1 MTAALDARLLAE
13 DSAPVALA
21 VSGGGD
27 SVALLHLTADWARAR
42 GRRLVVLH
50 VDHGLN
56 PDSPHWRERVERL
69 AARLGAGF
77 RSARWDGPFPRTGL
91 PAAARAA
98 RHTRLADMAR
108 EAGARLTL
116 TGHTADDVAEGEW
129 MKGEGA
135 TLGTLRDWS
144 PSPAWP
150 EGRGLMMLRPL
161 LAERRADLR
170 QLLQERGEDWTDDP
184 ANADPRFLRSRARA
198 ALADRPPDIPS
209 RAVGSPPAPL
219 DVDPHGVIR
228 GPRTVSGEAL
238 AFALVVA
245 GGGDRLP
252 RGRKLAAL
260 QDRLASGQNFE
271 AGLVGARLMA
281 GADGI
286 MIVRETGNYRRS
298 GEPRV
303 PLVPGR
309 DTVWDG
315 RFALMSDEAGW
326 TIMPLA
332 GRAAR
337 LGPSDRAEVRA
348 LPAPMRPG
356 LPVLVRDDG
365 TGPVLAQSRVRVEA
379 LAGERLALGL
389 GQVVHEADLK
399 CRREWRTR
407 DRVSIL

>member
-1 MTAALDARLLAE
+1 M
-13 DSAPVALA
+13 A

-27 SVALLHLTADWARAR
+27 SVALLHLTADWVRTHTR
-42 GRRLVVLH
+42 PLVVLH

-56 PDSPHWRERVERL
+56 PDSAVWRSRVEAL
-69 AARLGAGF
+69 AQRLGAGF
-77 RSARWDGPFPRTGL
+77 RSARWEGPFPQSGL

-98 RHTRLADMAR
+98 RHAHLADMAR
-108 EAGARLTL
+108 EAGARVIL

-129 MKGEGA
+129 MKAEA
-135 TLGTLRDWS
+135 PTLGTLRDWS

-161 LAERRADLR
+161 LGERRADLR
-170 QLLQERGEDWTDDP
+170 HLLQARGEAWMDDP
-184 ANADPRFLRSRARA
+184 ANTDPRFLRSRARV
-198 ALADRPPDIPS
+198 ALADRQADIPF
-209 RAVGSPPAPL
+209 RAVGSPPAAL
-219 DVDPHGVIR
+219 DVDPYGVIR
-228 GPRTVSGEAL
+228 APRALSGEAL

-252 RGRKLAAL
+252 RGRRLAAL
-260 QDRLASGQNFE
+260 RDRLASGQDFE

-281 GADGI
+281 GADSI
-286 MIVRETGNYRRS
+286 MIVRETGNYRRT

-315 RFALMSDEAGW
+315 RFALMSAEAGW
-326 TIMPLA
+326 TVVPLA
-332 GRAAR
+332 GRTAR
-337 LGPSDRAEVRA
+337 LEAEDHALVRA
-348 LPAPMRPG
+348 LPAAVRPG

-379 LAGERLALGL
+379 LAEERLALGL
-389 GQVVHEADLK
+389 GQIVHEADLK